1 METVKEEYKQRM
13 INNNNSSL
21 PMMSTSAVQSIA
33 DATIN
38 ILHCGGSSGNSAICR
53 PRDVSSPVLSNAPST
68 HN

>member
-1 METVKEEYKQRM
+1 MTT
-13 INNNNSSL
+13 L
-21 PMMSTSAVQSIA
+21 PMMSTSAVQFIA
-33 DATIN
+33 DDTIN